1 MIEKWLKMLAGFIV
15 DALLAK
21 LGIENLDDLLA
32 KAAAAFKAELSED
45 LGKIDDIPGQVI
57 TAVTGQ
63 LGGVVQ
69 QLSAI
74 PSQLGQQV
82 AGIPGQVLSG
92 LPDFGA
98 LITNTIRNLLP
109 HFP

>member
-15 DALLAK
+15 DAAFAK
-21 LGIENLDDLLA
+21 LGVGSLDDLLA

-57 TAVTGQ
+57 TAVTGG

-69 QLSAI
+69 QLTAI
-74 PSQLGQQV
+74 PAQV